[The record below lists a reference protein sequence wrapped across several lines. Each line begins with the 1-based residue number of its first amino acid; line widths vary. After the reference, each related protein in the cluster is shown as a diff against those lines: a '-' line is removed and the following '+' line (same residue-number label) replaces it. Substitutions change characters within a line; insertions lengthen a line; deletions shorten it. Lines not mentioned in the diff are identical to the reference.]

1 MTEAELLDLARVSI
15 MTMIKVAAP
24 MLLVGMAVGI
34 LVSIFQ
40 TLTQLQEQTLTFV
53 PKMMLGFGS
62 IIIFM
67 PYMLQTMTDFWK
79 MILDR
84 IIAGGPG

>member
-1 MTEAELLDLARVSI
+1 MTEAELLDLSRVSI

-24 MLLVGMAVGI
+24 MLLVGLAVGL

-40 TLTQLQEQTLTFV
+40 TLTQIQEQTLTFV
-53 PKMMLGFGS
+53 PKMLLGFGS

>member
-15 MTMIKVAAP
+15 ITMIKVAAP
-24 MLLVGMAVGI
+24 MLLVGLAVGL

-40 TLTQLQEQTLTFV
+40 TLTQIQEQTLTFV
-53 PKMMLGFGS
+53 PKMLLGFGS

-67 PYMLQTMTDFWK
+67 PYMFQTMTDFWK

-84 IIAGGPG
+84 IIAGSPG

>member
-1 MTEAELLDLARVSI
+1 MTEAELLDLSRVGI

-53 PKMMLGFGS
+53 PKMLLGFGS
-62 IIIFM
+62 VILFM

>member
-1 MTEAELLDLARVSI
+1 MTEAELLDLSRVSI

-24 MLLVGMAVGI
+24 MLLVGLVVGV

-53 PKMMLGFGS
+53 PKMLLGFGS

-67 PYMLQTMTDFWK
+67 PYMLQTMIDYWK